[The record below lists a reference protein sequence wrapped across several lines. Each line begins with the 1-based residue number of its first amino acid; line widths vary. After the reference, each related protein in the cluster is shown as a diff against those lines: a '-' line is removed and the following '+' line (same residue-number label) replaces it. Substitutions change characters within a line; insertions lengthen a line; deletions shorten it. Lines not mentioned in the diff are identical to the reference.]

1 MVMASSLFQY
11 LDDTPEVKEAK
22 EAFFKIFNKALD
34 GLIETAYL
42 EDTKVSCIFKIIE

>member
-1 MVMASSLFQY
+1 
-11 LDDTPEVKEAK
+11 VKEAK

-42 EDTKVSCIFKIIE
+42 EDTKVIIFIIQNYFFIFFINEAK